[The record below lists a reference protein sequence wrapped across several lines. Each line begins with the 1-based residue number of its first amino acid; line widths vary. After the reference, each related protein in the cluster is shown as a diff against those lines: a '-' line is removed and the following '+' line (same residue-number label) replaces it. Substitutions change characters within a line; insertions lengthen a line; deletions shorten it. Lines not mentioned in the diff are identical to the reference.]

1 MSKDDLPCLVRAGLR
16 VGLVDRSDRKVAPI
30 ARDFAHAVNQEI
42 EQGLLPKEKTDATL
56 GLPPP
61 QKPAEHAAV

>member
-1 MSKDDLPCLVRAGLR
+1 
-16 VGLVDRSDRKVAPI
+16 
-30 ARDFAHAVNQEI
+30 VNQEI